1 MEKVRMTSGRGYI
14 ESGAGPAIVM
24 LPGMEGSKWFWRF
37 QVEAFFERYRAV
49 SLDLAVRKPAFSTK
63 IGDYAREVL
72 RMMDSLDI
80 ESAIIFGESIGGMVT
95 QYLSLEH
102 PERVRAIVLCNTMD
116 NPRRWGFGPNMFT
129 LATMVHQLAFLPF
142 LSDSQRRSLL
152 MWVGRHR
159 GFVMDPSPGN
169 ADLTDYLMEHGLEC
183 GGAAYVDRVIA
194 GGSAWFTDRLH
205 EISIP
210 ALVLRGTEDRLVR
223 PDAALELAGRIPG
236 AEVALIDGGG
246 HCCPH
251 SMPGPTTRA
260 IEEWLGRKG
269 L

>member
-1 MEKVRMTSGRGYI
+1 
-14 ESGAGPAIVM
+14 
-24 LPGMEGSKWFWRF
+24 
-37 QVEAFFERYRAV
+37 
-49 SLDLAVRKPAFSTK
+49 
-63 IGDYAREVL
+63 
-72 RMMDSLDI
+72 
-80 ESAIIFGESIGGMVT
+80 
-95 QYLSLEH
+95 
-102 PERVRAIVLCNTMD
+102 
-116 NPRRWGFGPNMFT
+116 
-129 LATMVHQLAFLPF
+129 
-142 LSDSQRRSLL
+142 
-152 MWVGRHR
+152 
-159 GFVMDPSPGN
+159 
-169 ADLTDYLMEHGLEC
+169 MEHGLEC